1 MYNIRAPF
9 ELSWLLPENRASIF
23 SEYCRQRYLLSAPP
37 AAPSNR
43 PTTLGQ
49 PLSPPTPG
57 AINCSSIKISHFDR
71 SSPFPG
77 YRAYPWTL
85 APINPPFNGAHLD
98 KQVISLERATRGSG
112 CVLLGTARDLE
123 NERLPQTKK
132 KMALMAGCSRPCV
145 GTRVSAEDRRRQGD
159 LATRATQ
166 RSLKPPAQGPP
177 QEPCQAQSSSN

>member
-9 ELSWLLPENRASIF
+9 GLSWPLPENRAASIF
-23 SEYCRQRYLLSAPP
+23 SQYCRQRYLLSAPP

-85 APINPPFNGAHLD
+85 APINPPFNRAHLGN
-98 KQVISLERATRGSG
+98 QAIRLERASRGSG
-112 CVLLGTARDLE
+112 CVLLGTTRE
-123 NERLPQTKK
+123 NERLPQTK